1 MNWND
6 YFINI
11 AREVA
16 KKSKDPSSKVGC
28 VIVDGGHRP
37 ISFGYNGFVAGCD
50 ESLMTFERPLKYN
63 LIIHAEM
70 NALIFAHR
78 SLKDAKVYITHG
90 PCENCLK
97 HLIQAG
103 IKEIYYQNSGILIE
117 RGSVE
122 QREAIIRL
130 INSTGITCQ
139 NISGV
144 SYVEELS
151 QSGSLGSSK

>member
-1 MNWND
+1 MTWNE

-11 AREVA
+11 AFEVA

-28 VIVDGGHRP
+28 VIVDSDHRP
-37 ISFGYNGFVAGCD
+37 ISFGYNGFVASCD

-78 SLKDAKVYITHG
+78 SVKNAKAYVTHG

-103 IKEIYYQNSGILIE
+103 IKEIYYKNPGILIK
-117 RGSVE
+117 RGSDE
-122 QREAIIRL
+122 QKDAIIRL
-130 INSTGITCQ
+130 ISSTGAICK

-144 SYVEELS
+144 SYIEELT
-151 QSGSLGSSK
+151 GRPWP